1 MKQAKL
7 KWHVITKYPA
17 FYQLRTII
25 GSNWVT
31 PPPPKGSLPPKRTSE
46 IHDAISKSVLLI

>member
-25 GSNWVT
+25 GSNWV
-31 PPPPKGSLPPKRTSE
+31 PPPRGPCPPKEPLRYMMQY
-46 IHDAISKSVLLI
+46 LNQYF

>member
-25 GSNWVT
+25 GSLEKS
-31 PPPPKGSLPPKRTSE
+31 PPHPKGSLPPKRTPE